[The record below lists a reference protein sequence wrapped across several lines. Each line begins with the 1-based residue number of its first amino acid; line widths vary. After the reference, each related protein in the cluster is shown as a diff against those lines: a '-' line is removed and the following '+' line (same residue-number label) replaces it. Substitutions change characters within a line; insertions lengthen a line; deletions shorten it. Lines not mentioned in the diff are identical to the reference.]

1 MAFRREKYVPRGG
14 PAGGDGGDGGSVYLQ
29 ASPHANSLLDWY
41 YRPHQRA
48 GDGGRGQP
56 KDCHGKTGAD
66 LVMDVP
72 CGTVAWDADS
82 GDRIGEVVQEGER
95 LLLAQ
100 GGKKGLGNKRFVTST
115 NQAPREYTPGTPGE
129 ARTINLE
136 LKLVADAG
144 LVGYPNAGKST
155 LLSRLTHA
163 KPKVAAYPF
172 TTLNPVIGVLQTAT
186 YQTVKI
192 ADIPG
197 LVEGAHTGVGLG
209 HDFLR
214 HIERTRF
221 LLLVLDMAG
230 VDGRDPVEDY
240 HGLLHELAAY
250 NPQLKDRP
258 RIVVANKMDL
268 PAAAE
273 QLQAFKQATGL
284 DPIPISAQDDQG
296 IDAVRKELCSLI
308 FPWAKR

>member
-1 MAFRREKYVPRGG
+1 MPRGG

-48 GDGGRGQP
+48 QDGGRGQP
-56 KDCHGKTGAD
+56 KDCHGRTGDD
-66 LVMDVP
+66 LIMDVP
-72 CGTVAWDADS
+72 CGTVAWDAET
-82 GDRIGEVVQEGER
+82 GDRIGEVLHEGER
-95 LLLAQ
+95 LLLAR
-100 GGKKGLGNKRFVTST
+100 GGKKGLGNKRFVTAT
-115 NQAPREYTPGTPGE
+115 NQAPRESTPGTPGE
-129 ARTINLE
+129 IRTINLE

-163 KPKVAAYPF
+163 KPKIAAYPF
-172 TTLNPVIGVLQTAT
+172 TTLNPVIGTLQTAD

-209 HDFLR
+209 HEFLR
-214 HIERTRF
+214 HIERTDF

-230 VDGRDPVEDY
+230 VDGRDPVADY

-250 NPQLKDRP
+250 NPLLKDRP
-258 RIVVANKMDL
+258 RIVIANKMDL
-268 PAAAE
+268 PASTDRLAE
-273 QLQAFKQATGL
+273 FKRETGVE
-284 DPIPISAQDDQG
+284 PIPISARDNEG
-296 IDAVRKELCSLI
+296 VAAVREKLL
-308 FPWAKR
+308 PLAQHQTTP